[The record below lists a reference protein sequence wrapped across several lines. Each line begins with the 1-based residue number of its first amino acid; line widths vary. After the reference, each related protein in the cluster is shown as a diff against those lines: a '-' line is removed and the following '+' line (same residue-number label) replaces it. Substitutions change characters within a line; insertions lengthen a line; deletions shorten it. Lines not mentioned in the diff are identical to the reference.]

1 MTMLFSDRFVS
12 ITAFLYNGSI
22 FKGRQDA
29 EVLHSGISGDI
40 SKENMPYLYLFIEK
54 YKNSDLKKL
63 SRFASGLEKD
73 LSAVENAVASPLSN
87 GFLSG
92 YHMNKQHWITILL
105 DGTVGESKIL
115 DFLNM
120 SYDLIDGLRK

>member
-1 MTMLFSDRFVS
+1 MEVS
-12 ITAFLYNGSI
+12 LKEGRTLKSCIQEFRKI
-22 FKGRQDA
+22 FQK
-29 EVLHSGISGDI
+29 
-40 SKENMPYLYLFIEK
+40 KNMPYLYLFIEK
-54 YKNSDLKKL
+54 YKNSDLKEL

-87 GFLSG
+87 GFLPG

>member
-1 MTMLFSDRFVS
+1 MEVS
-12 ITAFLYNGSI
+12 LKEGRTLKSSNQECREI
-22 FKGRQDA
+22 FQK
-29 EVLHSGISGDI
+29 
-40 SKENMPYLYLFIEK
+40 KNMPYLYLFIEK